1 MNIFKSMGISSGG
14 LQAQRTV
21 MDAISLNLSNIQ
33 TTRGSGGEPYRRK
46 RVVFSNG
53 PVDQRFTEML
63 SGRLRMAGHLS
74 RTHPDH
80 FGRMD
85 IGGSGVLS
93 EETTLQTATLED
105 VRPFQMVYDPSHP
118 DADKDGYVFLP
129 NINIVEEMV
138 DMLRAVRSYE
148 ANITAFNAAKNM
160 ALRALEIGR

>member
-1 MNIFKSMGISSGG
+1 MGISSGG

-80 FGRMD
+80 FGQME
-85 IGGSGVLS
+85 IGGSGVPS
-93 EETTLQTATLED
+93 QEATIQAATLED
-105 VRPFQMVYDPSHP
+105 LRPFQMVYDPSHP

>member
-1 MNIFKSMGISSGG
+1 
-14 LQAQRTV
+14 
-21 MDAISLNLSNIQ
+21 MDAISLNLANIQ

-53 PVDQRFTEML
+53 PGDLRFTEVL
-63 SGRLRMAGHLS
+63 SGRLRMAGQLY

-80 FGRMD
+80 FDRMD
-85 IGGSGVLS
+85 FGGKGASSGGP
-93 EETTLQTATLED
+93 TIQAATLED
-105 VRPFQMVYDPSHP
+105 LRPFQMVYDPSHP

-148 ANITAFNAAKNM
+148 ANITAFNGAKHM
-160 ALRALEIGR
+160 AMRALEIGR

>member
-1 MNIFKSMGISSGG
+1 MNIFRSMGISSGG
-14 LQAQRTV
+14 LQVQRRV
-21 MDAISLNLSNIQ
+21 MDAISLNLANVQ

-53 PVDQRFTEML
+53 PVDLHFSEML
-63 SGRLRMAGHLS
+63 SGRLRMAGHLY

-80 FGRMD
+80 FGRME
-85 IGGSGVLS
+85 IGGRGLPA
-93 EETTLQTATLED
+93 EEATIQAATLD
-105 VRPFQMVYDPSHP
+105 DLRPFQMVYDPSHP

-138 DMLRAVRSYE
+138 DMMRAVRSYE

>member
-1 MNIFKSMGISSGG
+1 MTIFKSMGISSGG
-14 LQAQRTV
+14 LQAQKTV
-21 MDAISLNLSNIQ
+21 MDAISLNLANVQ
-33 TTRGSGGEPYRRK
+33 TTRGNGGEPYRRK

-53 PVDQRFTEML
+53 PVDQRFNEIL
-63 SGRLRMAGHLS
+63 SGRLRMTGLLH

-85 IGGSGVLS
+85 IGNSGFS
-93 EETTLQTATLED
+93 SKEATIQTATLED
-105 VRPFQMVYDPSHP
+105 LRPFQMVYDPSHP

-148 ANITAFNAAKNM
+148 ANITAFNAGKNM

>member
-14 LQAQRTV
+14 LQAQKRV
-21 MDAISLNLSNIQ
+21 MDAISLNLANVQ

-53 PVDQRFTEML
+53 PVDQRFSEMF
-63 SGRLRMAGHLS
+63 SGRLRMAGHLN

-80 FGRMD
+80 FGRME
-85 IGGSGVLS
+85 IGGRSHS
-93 EETTLQTATLED
+93 YEKPTIQAATLED
-105 VRPFQMVYDPSHP
+105 LRPFQMVYDPSHP

-148 ANITAFNAAKNM
+148 ANITAFNASKNM